1 MDYMDRITSLEIVQV
16 GDDKFA
22 MQIKPEFTDKVK
34 KFTTGGLIPEAVM
47 RTLTVIA
54 LKQPIMKSLLIKLR
68 GSGAYEHVK
77 FLLDRGL
84 VRSEKKGRSDEV
96 TTTDGFADMFGLSRD
111 VNKLKLQLK
120 TQLGVKEE
128 DEEEDATPPPPPEV
142 PDL

>member
-1 MDYMDRITSLEIVQV
+1 
-16 GDDKFA
+16 
-22 MQIKPEFTDKVK
+22 
-34 KFTTGGLIPEAVM
+34 M

-54 LKQPIMKSLLIKLR
+54 LKQPILKSLLIKLR

-77 FLLDRGL
+77 FLTDRGL

-96 TTTDGFADMFGLSRD
+96 TTTDAFADMFGLSRD
-111 VNKLKLQLK
+111 VTKLKLQLK

-128 DEEEDATPPPPPEV
+128 DEQEDTTPPPPPEV